1 MRIALF
7 ADIHANR
14 EALTACLADAER
26 RGVDRFIFL
35 GDYVGYG
42 ADPGWALDQ
51 VREHVERGAAAV
63 LGNHD
68 AAVWSAD
75 EWMNEAAQQAIDWTR
90 AQLDAGQIEFL
101 RNLPVSV
108 QDDPRFFV
116 HANAVAPLDW
126 DYVQNTGDAEQSML
140 ASPGEHT
147 FCGHLHV
154 PTVYQRT
161 RNGKVTA
168 LTPVAGTEIPL
179 LPGRKWLA
187 VLGSVGQPRDHDPA
201 ACYAILETER
211 PALTYMR
218 VAYDIDAA
226 ARKIRAAGLP
236 LILSTRLDYGY

>member
-14 EALTACLADAER
+14 EALTACLDDAR
-26 RGVDRFIFL
+26 QHAVNGFVFL

-51 VREHVERGAAAV
+51 VREHVARGAAAV

-68 AAVWSAD
+68 AAVWSTD
-75 EWMNEAAQQAIDWTR
+75 EWMNDAAQHAIDWTR
-90 AQLDAGQIEFL
+90 AQLDPSQIEFL
-101 RNLPVSV
+101 MKLPPII
-108 QDDPRFFV
+108 QDGPRLFV

-126 DYVQNTGDAEQSML
+126 DYVVTARDAEQSML
-140 ASPGEHT
+140 ASPCEQT
-147 FCGHLHV
+147 YCGHLHV
-154 PTVYQRT
+154 PTVYHRT
-161 RNGKVTA
+161 RNGKVRA
-168 LTPVAGTEIPL
+168 LTPVSGTEIPL

-201 ACYAILETER
+201 ACYAILETEQQS
-211 PALTYMR
+211 LTYFR
-218 VAYDIDAA
+218 VAYDIESA

-236 LILSTRLDYGY
+236 LILSVRLEHGY